1 MAFCR
6 NCGTQLVDG
15 AFFCSNCGTRDV
27 IAPQVQSI
35 EERQQNPR
43 KPGLG
48 FAISSMVL
56 SIFGLLYSIVLLF
69 MVGELLD
76 DATHMIF
83 LPIVLV
89 GGMPI
94 LATIFAAVA
103 MKRGWNNGFSKAGLT
118 MGLIGTGINM
128 FVVFLSIVASLLS
141 LL

>member
-6 NCGTQLVDG
+6 NCGTQLVEG
-15 AFFCSNCGTRDV
+15 ALFCSNCGTRDV
-27 IAPQVQSI
+27 MAAQVTRIDSD
-35 EERQQNPR
+35 EKPR

-56 SIFGLLYSIVLLF
+56 SIFGLLYSIVFLF
-69 MVGELLD
+69 LTGEFLE
-76 DATHMIF
+76 ASSHMIF
-83 LPIVLV
+83 LPFLLV

-103 MKRGWNNGFSKAGLT
+103 MKRGWSNGFSKAGLT
-118 MGLIGTGINM
+118 MGLIGTVINM
-128 FVVFLSIVASLLS
+128 FVVFLSIVGSLLS

>member
-6 NCGTQLVDG
+6 NCGTQLMEG
-15 AFFCSNCGTRDV
+15 AAFCSNCGTRDV

-35 EERQQNPR
+35 ENRQQNPR

-56 SIFGLLYSIVLLF
+56 SIFGLLYSIVFLF
-69 MVGELLD
+69 MAGEFLD
-76 DATHMIF
+76 TSSHMIF
-83 LPIVLV
+83 LPFLLV

-103 MKRGWNNGFSKAGLT
+103 MKRGWNNGFSKTGLT
-118 MGLIGTGINM
+118 MGLIGTLIN
-128 FVVFLSIVASLLS
+128 VLVLLICIAGRLISLL
-141 LL
+141 